1 MGPTDSKKSMTFN
14 QLLYE
19 ATMEVFEGLGEKT
32 MQALLWQM
40 GTRGVS
46 FAPDSFD
53 IKIFAIEL
61 RELMGDGADSLF
73 EEIYQ
78 IVVCQLEL
86 LFTSIVDSSNEITN
100 KGKRLAALQ
109 ELQTLFGGVRD
120 GTEDEIR

>member
-1 MGPTDSKKSMTFN
+1 MEPTDSKKSMTFN

-53 IKIFAIEL
+53 IKVFAIEL

-78 IVVCQLEL
+78 IVVCQFEL
-86 LFTSIVDSSNEITN
+86 LFTSKVDSSNEIIN

-109 ELQTLFGGVRD
+109 ELQTLFGGIRD
-120 GTEDEIR
+120 GTEDDIR

>member
-1 MGPTDSKKSMTFN
+1 MEPTDSKSMTFN

-78 IVVCQLEL
+78 IVVCQLQL